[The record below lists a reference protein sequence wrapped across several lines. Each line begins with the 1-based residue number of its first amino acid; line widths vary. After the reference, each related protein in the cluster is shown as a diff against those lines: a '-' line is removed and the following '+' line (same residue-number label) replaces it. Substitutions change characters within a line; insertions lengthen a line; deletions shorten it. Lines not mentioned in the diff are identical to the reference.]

1 MTNLD
6 YEKNQLH
13 YWQPYRT
20 CGLLSKVSGNLLEAQ
35 GLSACLGELCQIHSQ
50 KYPNLLAEVI
60 GFHNQTTLLMSL
72 SPMHHIALGTEVIPL
87 RRPPSL
93 HLSDSLLGRVIDAFG
108 HPVDN
113 KGNLPKTRIQPLISS
128 PPSPLSRKPVQEIF
142 PTGIKAIDAFLT
154 LGKGQR
160 IGVFSEPGSG
170 KSSLLSAIATG
181 SQSTIN
187 VIALIG
193 ERGREVREYIEQHS
207 VGLQQQ
213 RTIILI
219 SPAHETAPTK
229 VIAGRAAMTI
239 AEYFRDQGHD
249 VLFIMDSL
257 SRWIAALQEVALAT
271 GETLTAHH
279 YAASVFYHV
288 SEFVE
293 RAGNNDRGSITA
305 LYAILHYLDHPD
317 IFTDYLKSLLDG
329 HFFLTNQGKAF
340 SSPPIDILSS
350 LSRSAK
356 KLALPHHYAAAEK
369 LRALLKAY
377 HEALD
382 IIQLG
387 AYVPGQ
393 DKNLDEAIKILPS
406 IKNFLSQPLSSYC
419 QLENTLKELEHL
431 GNIESETH

>member
-1 MTNLD
+1 MTHLD
-6 YEKNQLH
+6 YEKTQLH
-13 YWQPYRT
+13 YWQPYRS
-20 CGLLSKVSGNLLEAQ
+20 CGLLSRVSGNLLEVQ
-35 GLSACLGELCQIHSQ
+35 GLSACLGELCKISSQ
-50 KYPNLLAEVI
+50 KYPDLLAEVI
-60 GFHNQTTLLMSL
+60 GFHQQTTLLMSL
-72 SPMHHIALGTEVIPL
+72 SPMHYIALGAEVIPL

-93 HLSDSLLGRVIDAFG
+93 HLSDHLLGRVIDAFG
-108 HPVDN
+108 NPFDN
-113 KGNLPKTRIQPLISS
+113 KGSLPKTHIKPLIAP
-128 PPSPLSRKPVQEIF
+128 PPSPMSRKPIQEIF
-142 PTGIKAIDAFLT
+142 PTGIKVIDAFLT

-170 KSSLLSAIATG
+170 KSSLLSAIASG

-207 VGLQQQ
+207 SGLKQN
-213 RTIILI
+213 RTIIVA

-271 GETLTAHH
+271 GETLAAHH
-279 YAASVFYHV
+279 YAASVFHHV
-288 SEFVE
+288 SEFTE

-305 LYAILHYLDHPD
+305 LYAILHYRDHPD

-329 HFFLTNQGKAF
+329 HFFLTNQGKALA
-340 SSPPIDILSS
+340 SPPIDILLS

-356 KLALPHHYAAAEK
+356 RLSLPHHYAAAEK
-369 LRALLKAY
+369 LRLLLKTY
-377 HEALD
+377 QEALD
-382 IIQLG
+382 IIHLG
-387 AYVPGQ
+387 AYVPGH
-393 DKNLDEAIKILPS
+393 DKDLDEAIKILPS

-419 QLENTLKELEHL
+419 QLENTLKELEAL
-431 GNIESETH
+431 GNIE